1 MNSESN
7 RRPARSLD
15 QYFETTLDRD
25 ARESE
30 TPDFEELAAYVE
42 GTLDEVDREI
52 VEDHLEADPAL
63 RAEVEELRALRE
75 GMRETTPAAPAE
87 ARPPARLALPTL
99 PTPPAQSTLPAKR
112 RGAGSG
118 RSWMLLSG
126 AIAATAIVG
135 LTWVILSR
143 STTTPSVTNPT
154 APDIAGRPGLEPV
167 PTPPPTTTPTPR
179 TTTPAA
185 IVVRDAGRVV
195 TVDAAGQVSGLS
207 DLPPATT
214 QAVVQALTAGI
225 LPRAAALDGLRAS
238 DVNFMGADNRPRRLG
253 VLAPVATVVR
263 EPRPTFRWSPHP
275 GARAYTVTVFSERF
289 EKVLSSPAVR
299 ETTWTATTALD
310 PGAAYEW
317 QVTADTPDGLVRA
330 PSPPARDARFR
341 IQDDASRVAL
351 ERELTRA
358 GSSHLLE
365 GLALAQAGVLDEAE
379 RAFAALLAENPDSP
393 RIKELLARV
402 RERLVAGR

>member
-1 MNSESN
+1 MSRESHP
-7 RRPARSLD
+7 RPARRLD
-15 QYFETTLDRD
+15 QYFETTLDRE
-25 ARESE
+25 ARESAS
-30 TPDFEELAAYVE
+30 PDFEELAAYVE

-52 VEDHLEADPAL
+52 VEEHLEADPAL

-75 GMRETTPAAPAE
+75 AMRETTPAAPAD
-87 ARPPARLALPTL
+87 ARPPA
-99 PTPPAQSTLPAKR
+99 PPAR
-112 RGAGSG
+112 RRAAGSG
-118 RSWMLLSG
+118 RSWILLSG
-126 AIAATAIVG
+126 AIAATTIAG
-135 LTWVILSR
+135 LTWVVVSR
-143 STTTPSVTNPT
+143 SITTPPVTTSPT
-154 APDIAGRPGLEPV
+154 APAVAGSPRPAPA
-167 PTPPPTTTPTPR
+167 PTPPTTH

-185 IVVRDAGRVV
+185 IVVRDGGRVV

-225 LPRAAALDGLRAS
+225 LPRAAALDGLAGSEVR
-238 DVNFMGADNRPRRLG
+238 FMGADDRPQQLG

-263 EPRPTFRWSPHP
+263 APRPTFRWSPHP
-275 GARAYTVTVFSERF
+275 GARAYTVTVFSETF

-299 ETTWTATTALD
+299 ETAWTATTTLA

-317 QVTADTPDGLVRA
+317 QVTADTPGGPVHA

-341 IQDDASRVAL
+341 VLDDTARDAL
-351 ERELTRA
+351 DRELARA

-365 GLALAQAGVLDEAE
+365 GLALARAGVLEEAE
-379 RAFAALLAENPDSP
+379 RAFAALLDENPDSL

-402 RERLVAGR
+402 RDRRPAAAGR

>member
-1 MNSESN
+1 MSRESN
-7 RRPARSLD
+7 PRPARRLD
-15 QYFETTLDRD
+15 QYFESTLDRE
-25 ARESE
+25 ARESA

-42 GTLDEVDREI
+42 GTLDDVDREI

-63 RAEVEELRALRE
+63 RAEVEELRAIRE
-75 GMRETTPAAPAE
+75 AMRQTTPAAPAD
-87 ARPPARLALPTL
+87 ARPF
-99 PTPPAQSTLPAKR
+99 PPPVKR

-118 RSWMLLSG
+118 RSWILLSG
-126 AIAATAIVG
+126 AIAATTIAG
-135 LTWVILSR
+135 LTWVILSL
-143 STTTPSVTNPT
+143 SITAPSVTTSPT
-154 APDIAGRPGLEPV
+154 APAVVGPARPEPV
-167 PTPPPTTTPTPR
+167 PVPTQPPTTH

-225 LPRAAALDGLRAS
+225 LPRAAALDGLSGSEVR
-238 DVNFMGADNRPRRLG
+238 FMGADDRPQRLD

-263 EPRPTFRWSPHP
+263 DPRPTFRWSPHP
-275 GARAYTVTVFSERF
+275 GARAYTVTVFSETF

-299 ETTWTATTALD
+299 ETAWTAATTLA
-310 PGAAYEW
+310 PGAYEW
-317 QVTADTPDGLVRA
+317 QVTADTPGGPVRA

-341 IQDDASRVAL
+341 VQGDAGRDAL
-351 ERELTRA
+351 DRELARA

-379 RAFAALLAENPDSP
+379 RAFAALLDENPDSP

-402 RERLVAGR
+402 RERRPAAAGR

>member
-42 GTLDEVDREI
+42 GTLDDVDREI

-75 GMRETTPAAPAE
+75 GMRETTPAAPVD
-87 ARPPARLALPTL
+87 ARPLALPTL
-99 PTPPAQSTLPAKR
+99 PTLPARR

-135 LTWVILSR
+135 LTWALLSR
-143 STTTPSVTNPT
+143 PIATPPVTTSPT
-154 APDIAGRPGLEPV
+154 APNIAGPSGPELV
-167 PTPPPTTTPTPR
+167 PTPPPTTPPTTTPTPR

-225 LPRAAALDGLRAS
+225 LPRAAALDGLRTS
-238 DVNFMGADNRPRRLG
+238 DVNFMGADEGTRRLG